1 MRNPRRSCASRGHS
15 RIITRRWLRGTA
27 LVAAAVTAAA
37 LTALGSAAPA
47 LAAGNAPGAPGANAI
62 WNESNLQGFADSL
75 GSASKVWYTLGN
87 GELEN
92 VFYPQTDTPSTFGL
106 QYFVTDGSTFTNT
119 ETANTTHAISLVDP
133 TSLVWQQVNTATNG
147 DFTIT
152 KTYVAD
158 PSRSVVLVQTTF
170 ANHTSTALQ
179 LYADY
184 LPQLN
189 NDGMGNTGGTD
200 TTSGDPVASNG
211 SVSSALAASTG
222 FSQTTTG
229 YVGSSSDGSSQ
240 LTSSHALT
248 TTYSS
253 ASTAGHIVQVAQ
265 IPVAA
270 SGSTTF
276 TLALAFDSTQSA
288 AASDAAASLA
298 AGFSS
303 LESSFESGWHSWVGG
318 LNSPPA
324 SVTGSSALEARY
336 YVSLMEVKA
345 DEDKTYTGGFVA
357 APSDPWGTSV
367 SANSGGGHGYHVVW
381 TRDEYEMASALLAA
395 GDAAD
400 ANAAL
405 QYIFTY
411 EEQSSGAVKQN
422 TFLNGN
428 AVFGSLQMDEVADPI
443 ILAYQLG
450 ATNSADWGHIQALAN
465 YLVSNGPYTPQE
477 RWEEASGYSPATMA
491 AEIAGLICAASIAE
505 ANGATSLAASYQSTA
520 LSWAAGVDSMT
531 YTTTGSYGNGDY
543 FLRITPDGSPNSGA
557 SIGIA
562 NGGGSHDD
570 RTVVDPSFLELV
582 RLGIKAANATDITN
596 TITAVDSQIK
606 VTTPEGPVW
615 HRYNFDGYGETSSGG
630 DYTGSGVGNPW
641 PVLSGERGEY
651 DVAAGNLTGAQSLLA
666 TMAGAANSGYQ
677 IPEQVWGGSTG
688 TGGFT
693 FGQPD
698 NSATPLMWA
707 MAQYVRLAIDISAGK
722 NVDTPAVVTQCVQQ
736 GTCPTGSGGGSG
748 GGSVKETVKV
758 TVPVNTDASGDTV
771 YLAGNLSALGLG
783 QSDWAANGIP
793 MTRVS
798 PGQWTATVTAAASAT
813 LSYKYDLGGNWSDVE
828 KNANCADISNRS
840 MSVSGGTVSDTVAN
854 WGGPSACGDSTAVI
868 NVTVPASTPSTGT
881 VYLSGNY
888 NVLGTGIPSSDNWIA
903 NDYPM
908 IQTGADTWTLTI
920 TGVPVAALAYKFTLG
935 TWNTTEET
943 STCGSLANRTF
954 GFNTANASYTAT
966 DTVAAWQGS
975 GGC

>member
-1 MRNPRRSCASRGHS
+1 MRIQRRSFPMAGPS
-15 RIITRRWLRGTA
+15 RISTQRRLRGTA
-27 LVAAAVTAAA
+27 LVAAAVTVAA
-37 LTALGSAAPA
+37 LTALAPATPA
-47 LAAGNAPGAPGANAI
+47 LAAGAAPGAPGANAT
-62 WNESNLQGFADSL
+62 WNESNLQGFATSL

-106 QYFVTDGSTFTNT
+106 QYIVTDGSTFTDT

-133 TSLVWQQVNTATNG
+133 TALVWQQVNTATNG
-147 DFTIT
+147 DFKIT

-170 ANHTSTALQ
+170 ANLSSAPLQ

-189 NDGMGNTGGTD
+189 NDGMGNTGSTD
-200 TTSGDPVASNG
+200 ATSGDLVSANG
-211 SVSSALAASTG
+211 SVSSVLAASTG
-222 FSQTTTG
+222 FTQTTSG
-229 YVGSSSDGSSQ
+229 YVASSSDGSTQ

-276 TLALAFDSTQSA
+276 TLALGFDATQSA
-288 AASDAAASLA
+288 AISDAAASLT
-298 AGFSS
+298 AGFSAQ
-303 LESSFESGWHSWVGG
+303 ETSFESGWHSWVGG
-318 LNSPPA
+318 LSAPPA
-324 SVTGSSALEARY
+324 SVTGSSALQTQY

-345 DEDKTYTGGFVA
+345 DEDKTYSGGFVA

-395 GDAAD
+395 GDATD

-411 EEQSSGAVKQN
+411 EEESSGAVKQN

-505 ANGATSLAASYQSTA
+505 ANGGTSLAASYQSTA
-520 LSWAAGVDSMT
+520 LSWASEVDSHT
-531 YTTTGSYGNGDY
+531 YTTTGSYGSGDY

-557 SIGIA
+557 SISIA

-582 RLGIKAANATDITN
+582 RLGIKSPTATDITSTLPVVFSLN
-596 TITAVDSQIK
+596 D
-606 VTTPEGPVW
+606 TTTTEGPVW
-615 HRYNFDGYGETSSGG
+615 HRYDFDGYGETSSGA
-630 DYTGSGVGNPW
+630 DYTGSGTANPW
-641 PVLSGERGEY
+641 PVFAGERGEY
-651 DVAAGNLTGAQSLLA
+651 DVADGNLTGAQSLLA
-666 TMAGAANSGYQ
+666 TLAGAANSGYQ

-707 MAQYVRLAIDISAGK
+707 MAQYVRLAVDISAGK

-748 GGSVKETVKV
+748 GGSVTETVNV
-758 TVPVNTDASGDTV
+758 TVPVNTDASGATV
-771 YLAGNLSALGLG
+771 YLAGNLSAL
-783 QSDWAANGIP
+783 
-793 MTRVS
+793 
-798 PGQWTATVTAAASAT
+798 
-813 LSYKYDLGGNWSDVE
+813 
-828 KNANCADISNRS
+828 
-840 MSVSGGTVSDTVAN
+840 
-854 WGGPSACGDSTAVI
+854 
-868 NVTVPASTPSTGT
+868 
-881 VYLSGNY
+881 
-888 NVLGTGIPSSDNWIA
+888 
-903 NDYPM
+903 
-908 IQTGADTWTLTI
+908 
-920 TGVPVAALAYKFTLG
+920 
-935 TWNTTEET
+935 
-943 STCGSLANRTF
+943 
-954 GFNTANASYTAT
+954 
-966 DTVAAWQGS
+966 
-975 GGC
+975 

>member
-1 MRNPRRSCASRGHS
+1 MAGPS
-15 RIITRRWLRGTA
+15 RISTQRRLRGTA
-27 LVAAAVTAAA
+27 LVAAAVTVAA
-37 LTALGSAAPA
+37 LTALAPATPA
-47 LAAGNAPGAPGANAI
+47 LAAGAAPGAPGANAT
-62 WNESNLQGFADSL
+62 WNESNLQGFATSL

-106 QYFVTDGSTFTNT
+106 QYIVTDGSTFTDT

-133 TSLVWQQVNTATNG
+133 TALVWQQVNTATNG
-147 DFTIT
+147 DFKIT

-170 ANHTSTALQ
+170 ANLSSAPLQ

-189 NDGMGNTGGTD
+189 NDGMGNTGSTD
-200 TTSGDPVASNG
+200 ATSGDLVSANG
-211 SVSSALAASTG
+211 SVSSVLAASTG
-222 FSQTTTG
+222 FTQTTSG
-229 YVGSSSDGSSQ
+229 YVASSSDGSTQ

-276 TLALAFDSTQSA
+276 TLALGFDATQSA
-288 AASDAAASLA
+288 AISDAAASLT
-298 AGFSS
+298 AGFSAQ
-303 LESSFESGWHSWVGG
+303 ETSFESGWHSWVGG
-318 LNSPPA
+318 LSAPPA
-324 SVTGSSALEARY
+324 SVTGSSALQTQY

-345 DEDKTYTGGFVA
+345 DEDKTYSGGFVA

-367 SANSGGGHGYHVVW
+367 SANSAGGHGYHVVW

-395 GDAAD
+395 GDTAD

-411 EEQSSGAVKQN
+411 EEESSGAVKQN

-450 ATNSADWGHIQALAN
+450 ATNSTDWGHIEALAN
-465 YLVSNGPYTPQE
+465 YLVANGPYTPQE

-491 AEIAGLICAASIAE
+491 AEIAGLVCAASIAE
-505 ANGATSLAASYQSTA
+505 ANGGTSLAASYQSTA
-520 LSWAAGVDSMT
+520 LSWASEVDSHT
-531 YTTTGSYGNGDY
+531 YTTTGSYGSGDY

-557 SIGIA
+557 SISIA

-582 RLGIKAANATDITN
+582 RLGIKSPTATDITS
-596 TITAVDSQIK
+596 TLPVVDSQLK

-615 HRYNFDGYGETSSGG
+615 HRYDFDGYGETSSGA
-630 DYTGSGVGNPW
+630 DYTGSGTANPW
-641 PVLSGERGEY
+641 PVFAGERGEY
-651 DVAAGNLTGAQSLLA
+651 DVADGNLTGAQSLLA
-666 TMAGAANSGYQ
+666 TLAGAANSGYQ

-707 MAQYVRLAIDISAGK
+707 MAQYARLAIDISAGK
-722 NVDTPAVVTQCVQQ
+722 DVDTPTVVTQCIQQ
-736 GTCPTGSGGGSG
+736 GTCPTGGSG
-748 GGSVKETVKV
+748 GGSVRETVNV
-758 TVPVNTDASGDTV
+758 TVPVNTDAAGGTV
-771 YLAGNLSALGLG
+771 YLAGNLSALGEG
-783 QSDWAANGIP
+783 QSDWAASGIP
-793 MTRVS
+793 MTRVTATR
-798 PGQWTATVTAAASAT
+798 WTATVTAAASAT
-813 LSYKYDLGGNWSDVE
+813 LSYKYDLGGTWSSVE
-828 KNANCADISNRS
+828 KNASCADIGNRS
-840 MSVSGGTVSDTVAN
+840 MSVNGGTVTDAVAN
-854 WGGPSACGDSTAVI
+854 WGGPAACGDSTAVI
-868 NVTVPASTPSTGT
+868 NVTVPAATPAGAT

-888 NVLGTGIPSSDNWIA
+888 DVLGTGIPSGDDWIA
-903 NDYPM
+903 SDYPM
-908 IQTGADTWTLTI
+908 TQTGTDTWTLTI
-920 TGVPVAALAYKFTLG
+920 TGVPVAAFQYKLTLG
-935 TWNTTEET
+935 TWATVEET
-943 STCGSLANRTF
+943 SSCGSVPNRAF
-954 GFNTANASYTAT
+954 GFSTANATFTAT
-966 DTVAAWQGS
+966 DTVAAWAGTA
-975 GGC
+975 GC

>member
-1 MRNPRRSCASRGHS
+1 MMSRRRSLPIAGHTGL
-15 RIITRRWLRGTA
+15 IRRRRLRSTA
-27 LVAAAVTAAA
+27 LLAAVATAAATAAAVTALAPA
-37 LTALGSAAPA
+37 SPA
-47 LAAGNAPGAPGANAI
+47 LAAGPAPGAPGANAT
-62 WNESNLQGFADSL
+62 WNEANLQGFADSL

-92 VFYPQTDTPSTFGL
+92 IFYPQTDTPSTFGL
-106 QYFVTDGSTFTNT
+106 QYIVTDGSTFTT
-119 ETANTTHAISLVDP
+119 AETAGTSHAISLADP

-147 DFTIT
+147 DYKIT

-170 ANHTSTALQ
+170 DNLTPGPLQ

-200 TTSGDPVASNG
+200 TASGDLAASNG
-211 SVSSALAASTG
+211 SVSSAMAASTG

-229 YVGSSSDGSSQ
+229 YVGSSSDGSQQ
-240 LTSSHALT
+240 LASSHALT
-248 TTYSS
+248 STYTS
-253 ASTAGHIVQVAQ
+253 AATGGHIVQVAQ

-276 TLALAFDSTQSA
+276 TLALGFDSSQSA
-288 AASDAAASLA
+288 AISDAAASLA
-298 AGFSS
+298 AGFTA

-318 LNSPPA
+318 LNAPPA
-324 SVTGSSALEARY
+324 SVTGSSPLQEQY
-336 YVSLMEVKA
+336 YVSLMELKA
-345 DEDKTYTGGFVA
+345 DEDKTFTGGFVA
-357 APSDPWGTSV
+357 SPTDPWGTSV
-367 SANSGGGHGYHVVW
+367 SANSAGDHGYHAVW

-395 GDAAD
+395 GDTTD

-411 EEQSSGAVKQN
+411 EEQSNGAVKQN

-428 AVFGSLQMDEVADPI
+428 SVFGSLQMDEVADPI

-450 ATNSADWGHIQALAN
+450 ATNSADWGHIQLLAN
-465 YLVSNGPYTPQE
+465 YLVANGPSTPQE
-477 RWEEASGYSPATMA
+477 RWEENGGYSPATMA
-491 AEIAGLICAASIAE
+491 AEIAGLICAASIAK
-505 ANGATSLAASYQSTA
+505 ANGATSQAASYQSTA
-520 LSWAAGVDSMT
+520 LSWASQLDSLT
-531 YTTTGSYGNGDY
+531 YTTTGSYGNGAY

-557 SIGIA
+557 SIFIQ
-562 NGGGSHDD
+562 NGGGNHDD
-570 RTVVDPSFLELV
+570 RTVVDPGFLELV
-582 RLGIKAANATDITN
+582 RLGIKPASAADITS
-596 TITAVDSQIK
+596 TISAVDSKLAVQ
-606 VTTPEGPVW
+606 TPEGPIW

-651 DVAAGNLTGAQSLLA
+651 DVASGNLAGAQSMLA

-677 IPEQVWGGSTG
+677 IPEQVWAGSTG

-698 NSATPLMWA
+698 NSATPLMWSL
-707 MAQYVRLAIDISAGK
+707 AQYARLAIDISAGH

-736 GTCPTGSGGGSG
+736 GNCPVS
-748 GGSVKETVKV
+748 GSVQETVNV

-783 QSDWAANGIP
+783 QPDWAANGIP

-798 PGQWTATVTAAASAT
+798 ATRWTATVTAAANAT
-813 LSYKYDLGGNWSDVE
+813 LSYKYDLGGTWSNVE
-828 KNANCADISNRS
+828 KNANCADTGNRS
-840 MSVSGGTVSDTVAN
+840 MGVNGGTVNDTIAN
-854 WGGPSACGDSTAVI
+854 WGGPGACGNSTAVI
-868 NVTVPASTPSTGT
+868 NVTVPSSTPSGDT

-888 NVLGTGIPSSDNWIA
+888 SVLGTGIPSTDNWIA

-908 IQTGADTWTLTI
+908 TQTRPGTWTLTI
-920 TGVPVAALAYKFTLG
+920 TGVPVAAFQYKFTLG
-935 TWNTTEET
+935 SWNTVEET
-943 STCGSLANRTF
+943 SSCGDLANRTF
-954 GFNTANASYTAT
+954 GFNTADASYTANN
-966 DTVAAWQGS
+966 TVTNWKGS